1 MINYQ
6 IHNNILDLDDLNLES
21 SLSSLTLQ
29 DRRIIDLVNVLE
41 VKEKAY
47 FQRDMLSIFKDF
59 LGFCMKEH
67 NVYLVL
73 LEPYPQPQNRIRS
86 KKGLFY
92 NHKSSFGKN
101 TALETETEVVS
112 DETLFAG
119 IIRMTEK
126 NIDYL
131 INRFDD
137 FPFAFGLI
145 APRGA
150 KTFKNNREDF
160 LKTIVLEG
168 LQPGKIYWKNW
179 LKIAAL
185 LVKPG
190 RKFFTLQYLN
200 DTEHFRVFYHKAD
213 AQWGHLLERFISEEL
228 QTSPILQ
235 N

>member
-1 MINYQ
+1 MINYK
-6 IHNNILDLDDLNLES
+6 IHNNILDLEDLNLKS
-21 SLSSLTLQ
+21 NLSSLTSQ
-29 DRRIIDLVNVLE
+29 DKEKIELINVLQ
-41 VKEKAY
+41 VQEKTH
-47 FQRDMLSIFKDF
+47 FQRDMLSVFRDF

-67 NVYLVL
+67 KVYLVL
-73 LEPYPQPQNRIRS
+73 LEPYPQAKNRIRS

-101 TALETETEVVS
+101 TALETETEVES

-119 IIRMTEK
+119 IIRVTEK

-131 INRFDD
+131 VNRFDD

-150 KTFKNNREDF
+150 KTFKNNRKDF
-160 LKTIVLEG
+160 LKAIVLEG

-185 LVKPG
+185 LVEPG
-190 RKFFTLQYLN
+190 RKFFTLQDLN
-200 DTEHFRVFYHKAD
+200 DTEHFRVFYHKTD
-213 AQWGHLLERFISEEL
+213 AQWGDRLEGFISQEL
-228 QTSPILQ
+228 QSSPILL

>member
-1 MINYQ
+1 MINYK
-6 IHNNILDLDDLNLES
+6 IHKNILDLDDLNLES
-21 SLSSLTLQ
+21 SLSSLTIQ
-29 DRRIIDLVNVLE
+29 DRERIDLVNVLQ
-41 VKEKAY
+41 VQEKAY
-47 FQRDMLSIFKDF
+47 FQRDMISVFRNFLS
-59 LGFCMKEH
+59 FCMKEH

-73 LEPYPQPQNRIRS
+73 LEPYPQAKNRIRS
-86 KKGLFY
+86 KKGLLY
-92 NHKSSFGKN
+92 NHKSAFGKN

-119 IIRMTEK
+119 IIRITET

-131 INRFDD
+131 INHFDD

-145 APRGA
+145 APRGT
-150 KTFKNNREDF
+150 KTFKNNRKDF
-160 LKTIVLEG
+160 LEAIVLEG

-190 RKFFTLQYLN
+190 RKFFTLQDLN
-200 DTEHFRVFYHKAD
+200 DTEQFRVFYHQAD
-213 AQWGHLLERFISEEL
+213 TQWGNRLESFISQEL
-228 QTSPILQ
+228 QTSPLLQ

>member
-1 MINYQ
+1 MINYK
-6 IHNNILDLDDLNLES
+6 IHKNILDLDDLNLES
-21 SLSSLTLQ
+21 SLSSLTPQ
-29 DRRIIDLVNVLE
+29 DRERIDLVNILQVQ
-41 VKEKAY
+41 EKAY

-59 LGFCMKEH
+59 LSFCMEEH
-67 NVYLVL
+67 NVYLIL
-73 LEPYPQPQNRIRS
+73 LEPYPQTKNRIRS

-101 TALETETEVVS
+101 TALETETEVVP

-119 IIRMTEK
+119 IIRVTEK

-145 APRGA
+145 APRGT
-150 KTFKNNREDF
+150 KTFKNKREDF
-160 LKTIVLEG
+160 LKAIVQKG

-190 RKFFTLQYLN
+190 RKFFTLQDLS

-213 AQWGHLLERFISEEL
+213 MQWGNRLESFISQEL
-228 QTSPILQ
+228 QNSPLLQ